1 MDDIKKEFVAWTTRV
16 SVIENQ
22 LNQNSSV
29 FQANT
34 DEDCLSVHPPTS
46 PLTFDEVDQLSQDN
60 INAIE
65 APLAGSEL
73 PLADVRSDY
82 SHSNVSKERPDNQVP
97 EQSCKFFHPED
108 TSRRKWSPRA
118 FLEKNLKRGKLPI

>member
-16 SVIENQ
+16 SIIENQ

-46 PLTFDEVDQLSQDN
+46 PMTFDEVDQLSQDN
-60 INAIE
+60 IDAIE
-65 APLAGSEL
+65 APLAGSEP

-97 EQSCKFFHPED
+97 EQSCEFFDPED
-108 TSRRKWSPRA
+108 TSLRKWSPSEPFRR
-118 FLEKNLKRGKLPI
+118 FWKIT

>member
-16 SVIENQ
+16 SVTENQ

-34 DEDCLSVHPPTS
+34 DEECLSVHP
-46 PLTFDEVDQLSQDN
+46 TFDEVDQLSQDN

-65 APLAGSEL
+65 APLAGSQL

-82 SHSNVSKERPDNQVP
+82 SHSNVSKERPDN
-97 EQSCKFFHPED
+97 
-108 TSRRKWSPRA
+108 W
-118 FLEKNLKRGKLPI
+118 KRT